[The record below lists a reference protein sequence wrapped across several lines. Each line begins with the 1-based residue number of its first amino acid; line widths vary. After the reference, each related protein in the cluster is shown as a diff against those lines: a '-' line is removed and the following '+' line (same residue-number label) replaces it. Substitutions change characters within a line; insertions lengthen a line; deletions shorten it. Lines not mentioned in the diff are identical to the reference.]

1 MKLDKPKFWDTDHWF
16 IPILLFPFSLI
27 ILFFLFL
34 KKKLINSKKFN
45 VNIICI
51 GNIYVGGTGKTPT
64 TIFLAN
70 ELTKSKKSPVIL
82 KKFYKNQIDEHG
94 LIRNNFQNL
103 ILNKSRVEG
112 LLEAEKKN
120 HDIVLMDDG
129 FQDFRI
135 KKDLNIICFN
145 QNQLIGNGFTIP
157 AGPLREPL
165 SSLKRAQI
173 ILINGQKDIKF
184 ENKLLKINQDLE
196 IFYSSYVPLNIDK
209 FTNKNL
215 IALAGIGN
223 PTNFFNLL
231 EKNNLI
237 IKQKLTFPDH
247 YEFSKSDIR
256 KIINLS
262 KEKDCQIIMTEKDYF
277 KNNLPKDEI
286 FQYLKVSL
294 KINSKEKL
302 INSILKKI

>member
-1 MKLDKPKFWDTDHWF
+1 MKLNKPKFWDTDHWF

>member
-1 MKLDKPKFWDTDHWF
+1 MRLDKPKFWDTDRWF

-27 ILFFLFL
+27 ILFLLFL
-34 KKKLINSKKFN
+34 KKKFTSSKKFN
-45 VNIICI
+45 LNIICI

-64 TIFLAN
+64 TIFLAK

-112 LLEAEKKN
+112 VLEAEKKN
-120 HDIVLMDDG
+120 HDIILMDDG

-173 ILINGQKDIKF
+173 ILINGQKDIEF

-262 KEKDCQIIMTEKDYF
+262 KEKNCQIIMTEKDYF
-277 KNNLPKDEI
+277 KNNVPKDEI

-294 KINSKEKL
+294 KVNNKEKL